1 MPGGA
6 VLKPS
11 DKIAEPDIQV
21 GIPSALLAVEMS
33 IFAIVHIF
41 AFSYK
46 PYDLRNNPDP
56 EARYKGGFMG
66 WKAILEAFNL
76 WDIVK
81 ASARGFRWLFVG
93 ARKREQDISYAHHRA
108 GSEPAVKLEQIQTGY
123 QETGAVRA
131 GRADTFGKETQRPP
145 LPARRETN
153 ESDDRAALL
162 SNTQNV
168 PKINLQQPSPYGDDR
183 DPSPYREESGQY
195 QDGRGNWP
203 LNNDQAGPPPG
214 YRPYD
219 GRR

>member
-33 IFAIVHIF
+33 IFAVVHIF

-46 PYDLRNNPDP
+46 PYDLRYNPG
-56 EARYKGGFMG
+56 ASYQGGFMG

-76 WDIVK
+76 WDVVK

-108 GSEPAVKLEQIQTGY
+108 SSEPVKLEQIQTGY
-123 QETGAVRA
+123 QETGLTGGGRA
-131 GRADTFGKETQRPP
+131 GITDAFGKETGRPP
-145 LPARRETN
+145 LPPRRDTN
-153 ESDDRAALL
+153 DSDDRAALL

-168 PKINLQQPSPYGDDR
+168 PKINLQQPSPYGDELG
-183 DPSPYREESGQY
+183 SGHYREEPGQY

-203 LNNDQAGPPPG
+203 LSSEENRPPG
-214 YRPYD
+214 SRPYD
-219 GRR
+219 TRR